1 HFKTNYSLVIGK
13 KRNGEY
19 LPFIPANKLTFET
32 GFMGKKFALGS
43 KPYLLIA
50 INYAFAQNNIDP
62 GETVTPDYILVN
74 LSMGS
79 SFRLGNQPLEVNL
92 TVQNLLDKKYVDHLS
107 TLKEVDLYNPGRN
120 ISLSLRIPFR
130 ASIR

>member
-1 HFKTNYSLVIGK
+1 
-13 KRNGEY
+13 
-19 LPFIPANKLTFET
+19 
-32 GFMGKKFALGS
+32 
-43 KPYLLIA
+43 
-50 INYAFAQNNIDP
+50 
-62 GETVTPDYILVN
+62 
-74 LSMGS
+74 MGS